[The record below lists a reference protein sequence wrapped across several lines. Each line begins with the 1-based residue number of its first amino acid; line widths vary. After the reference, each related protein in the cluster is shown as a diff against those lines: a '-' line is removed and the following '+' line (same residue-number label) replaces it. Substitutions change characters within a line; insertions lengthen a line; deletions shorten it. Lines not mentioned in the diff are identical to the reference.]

1 MKIKSLTMHNFRQ
14 FYGTTPRIEFSS
26 GDKNTTVIHASN
38 GGGKTAI
45 LNALTWALYEKHSAG
60 FSFPEQIVNKRAIRE
75 AANGDN
81 VEAYVEIQFDHDY
94 VNYVVKRTCS
104 CIKSS
109 DGSSTAVNST
119 ELTMLSSD
127 SDGDWKAIRSPKP
140 VIEKIL
146 PQDLHGYFFFDGE
159 RIEKI
164 VSPDRKATDNL
175 ANATK
180 MLLGVETLVR
190 AERHI
195 KDAKKVFEEELRNV
209 GEAGTKDLLDEKNQL
224 EVRADEIEARLR
236 ELAANIE
243 GQEERKNTISA
254 QLRDLKEAKA
264 LQARRDNL
272 LEDQEK
278 RQKSAKQNLEMQKN
292 LISRKAY
299 TLFLGDASSKFSS
312 LLDKLEKRGEL
323 PAGIKLNFVDDLL
336 NKKRCICGSSLS
348 DPDSE
353 TFKSVVG
360 WKERAGLADVEAQAI
375 RMQGEIT
382 VINSEIDSFGDQM
395 HEIQIKQ
402 KSDREELA
410 EIENELDEIR
420 VALKESGQQEVVDLE
435 KRLAEAEASIKDCTR
450 EQAIKEN
457 ELQGIGLK
465 VADIEK
471 QVAKQE
477 LKNSRQRLLQRR
489 IEASADSAALVNDL
503 RNIMEKG
510 MRLSLAERIK
520 KLFSKISVTPYIPEL
535 TDKYELKLTERAGG
549 TTAIVPASTGESQIL
564 SFSFIGSI
572 VEEAKEWVKKQS
584 VVPGPSGS
592 QYPIVMDSPFGSLD
606 KTNRRKIAE
615 HLNILADQVIL
626 LLTKTQWE
634 GVVQTAVA
642 PKIGKEYVISYHSPK
657 EEVIEESITI
667 EGNNYY
673 LVKQSPDN
681 YEYSTIQQV

>member
-1 MKIKSLTMHNFRQ
+1 MHNFRQ
-14 FYGTTPRIEFSS
+14 FYGTTPRVEFSS
-26 GDKNTTVIHASN
+26 GEKNTTVIHASN

-60 FSFPEQIVNKRAIRE
+60 FSFPKQIVNKRAIRQ
-75 AANGDN
+75 AANGDS
-81 VEAYVEIQFDHDY
+81 VEAYVEIHFDHDY
-94 VNYVVKRTCS
+94 VNYVVKRSCE

-109 DGSSTAVNST
+109 DGGSTAINHT

-127 SDGDWKAIRSPKP
+127 ADGDWKTIRSPRP
-140 VIEKIL
+140 IIEKIL

-175 ANATK
+175 AKATK

-195 KDAKKVFEEELRNV
+195 KDAKKVFEEELRNI
-209 GEAGTKDLLDEKNQL
+209 GEAGTKDLLDEKKQL
-224 EVRADEIEARLR
+224 ETRSDEIETRLN
-236 ELAANIE
+236 ELTANIE
-243 GQEERKNTISA
+243 GEEERKNTISS
-254 QLRDLKEAKA
+254 QLRELKEAKV

-272 LEDQEK
+272 IEDQKK

-299 TLFLGDASSKFSS
+299 TLFLGDASSKFTA
-312 LLDKLEKRGEL
+312 LLEKLEKKGEL

-348 DPDSE
+348 DPKSE

-375 RMQGEIT
+375 RMQGEIR
-382 VINSEIDSFGDQM
+382 VINSEIGSFGDQM

-410 EIENELDEIR
+410 DIENELDEIR
-420 VALKESGQQEVVDLE
+420 GTLNESGQQEVVKLE
-435 KRLAEAEASIKDCTR
+435 KRLEEAEANIKDYTR
-450 EQAIKEN
+450 EQAISEN
-457 ELQGIGLK
+457 EAQGIDLK
-465 VADIEK
+465 IIDIEK
-471 QVAKQE
+471 QVAKQK

-489 IEASADSAALVNDL
+489 IEAAADSAALVNDL
-503 RNIMEKG
+503 RSIMEKG

-535 TDKYELKLTERAGG
+535 TDEYELKLTERAGG
-549 TTAIVPASTGESQIL
+549 AKALVAASTGESQIL

-572 VEEAKEWVKKQS
+572 VEEAKEWAKKQT
-584 VVPGPSGS
+584 VIPGPSGS

-606 KTNRRKIAE
+606 KSNRRKIAE

-634 GVVQTAVA
+634 GVVQTAIT
-642 PKIGKEYVISYHSPK
+642 PKIGKEYVINYNSPK
-657 EEVIEESITI
+657 EEVTEEKIEIN
-667 EGNNYY
+667 GNNYN
-673 LVKQSPDN
+673 LVQQSPDT